1 MDASEQ
7 TVFLHVKET
16 SKSPIGTVYI
26 SGVQGKFYSPSL
38 TGVLKGY
45 EYVDFEN
52 VNSLEGVFIAN
63 KYVTERASNRK
74 SKNKKGSN
82 FDLEDMNEEGI
93 AKVRRD
99 Q

>member
-1 MDASEQ
+1 M
-7 TVFLHVKET
+7 KET

-63 KYVTERASNRK
+63 KYVTERANNRK
-74 SKNKKGSN
+74 SKNKKG
-82 FDLEDMNEEGI
+82 
-93 AKVRRD
+93 
-99 Q
+99 